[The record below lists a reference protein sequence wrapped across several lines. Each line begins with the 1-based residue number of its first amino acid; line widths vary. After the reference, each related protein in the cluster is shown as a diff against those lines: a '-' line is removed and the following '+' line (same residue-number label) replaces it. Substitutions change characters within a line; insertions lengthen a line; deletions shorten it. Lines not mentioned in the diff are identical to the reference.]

1 MSDSLLIDSPPANDS
16 AASVFKRETPFDG
29 AHPEPPAKVEAAPVL
44 APEKPATP
52 PPAVKKGPLDKMGK
66 ITKPEPSKEEP
77 VVAPIKTDD
86 KEKNWNL
93 LRERAEKAE
102 KELNTIKPEY
112 EKIKPAYETTRQEFE
127 ALKAQG
133 LNDDERKEFARLREM
148 NAVEMVRNSQDYK
161 DKLET
166 PIQKRIGR
174 IELVAKNAKLS
185 PQATSA
191 LIDAIDISDEFER
204 EDAIRSIVKG
214 EDLEPEKYQA
224 LASAAVATA
233 LDLNDNWYPKVD
245 DVEKRALE
253 VQNAARAKQ
262 GQAQQEMSTKQKAE
276 LEKAHNDVYQQLSGE
291 SLKPL
296 FDEPDLSVEGTT
308 LADAMKNPAKAS
320 SPQEMAAQ
328 EQLSAAA
335 PFMIEHI
342 NRLLKKV
349 FDLEQANK
357 MRNGAAPNR
366 NDGKT
371 KTQDPAKEQQLDA
384 KEVFQGKGANFLG
397 TV

>member
-29 AHPEPPAKVEAAPVL
+29 AHSEPAKVETPPVL

-66 ITKPEPSKEEP
+66 INKPEPPKEEP
-77 VVAPIKTDD
+77 VVPPVKVDD

-127 ALKAQG
+127 ALKAKG
-133 LNDDERKEFARLREM
+133 LNEEERSEFARLREM
-148 NAVEMVRNSQDYK
+148 NAVEMVRNSIEYRK
-161 DKLET
+161 KLQI
-166 PIQKRIGR
+166 PAQKQFDRIQA
-174 IELVAKNAKLS
+174 VAKNANLKG
-185 PQATSA
+185 QALAA
-191 LIDAIDISDEFER
+191 LNEAVEIPDDFQRAK
-204 EDAIRSIVKG
+204 AIRAIVKG
-214 EDLEPEKYQA
+214 EDLEPEDYQE
-224 LASAAVATA
+224 LANIAVTAAN
-233 LDLNDNWYPKVD
+233 DLMTNWYPKMD
-245 DVEKRALE
+245 EVEAQALE

-276 LEKAHNDVYQQLSGE
+276 LDKAHQDVYSQLSGE

-308 LADAMKNPAKAS
+308 LADAMKNPAKAG

-328 EQLSAAA
+328 EQLAAAA

-357 MRNGAAPNR
+357 MRNGSAPNR

-384 KEVFQGKGANFLG
+384 KEVFQGKGMNFMG
-397 TV
+397 PV